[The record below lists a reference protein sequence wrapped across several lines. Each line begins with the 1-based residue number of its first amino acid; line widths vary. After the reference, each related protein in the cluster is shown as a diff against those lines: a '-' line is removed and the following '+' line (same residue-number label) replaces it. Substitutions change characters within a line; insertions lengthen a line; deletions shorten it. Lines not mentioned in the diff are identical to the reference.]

1 MKRNIIKNIVGAVAL
16 ASLAACSG
24 SGSCPPGQ
32 TPNGQLSLAITAPNQ
47 YPAGVAVTA
56 YLTMTNTS
64 TVDATNLYY
73 AVPGATN
80 YTGSNN
86 ITIQNGAGNNP
97 CVNIAAGKSCTFPAQ
112 ISANSHPGSFT
123 VTATPNGSSQNSVS
137 KLVSAVGSNLGLQ
150 AGSLELTAN
159 IGLANC

>member
-1 MKRNIIKNIVGAVAL
+1 MKKNTLKNIVGALAL

-32 TPNGQLSLAITAPNQ
+32 SPNGELSLAITAPNQ

-64 TVDATNLYY
+64 TVNATNLYY
-73 AVPGATN
+73 AIPAATN

-86 ITIQNGAGNNP
+86 ITIQNGVGNNP
-97 CVNIAAGKSCTFPAQ
+97 CVNIAAGASCTFPAQ
-112 ISANSHPGSFT
+112 ISANSNPGSFT
-123 VTATPNGSSQNSVS
+123 VTATPNGNSQSSIN
-137 KLVSAVGSNLGLQ
+137 KLVSTVENKLGLQ
-150 AGSLELTAN
+150 SGSLELRAY
-159 IGLANC
+159 C